1 MRRKIFEPE
10 HDDFR
15 ATARSFFLTECVPH
29 SDEWEERGYVDRDV
43 WLKAGE
49 LGLIGWEM
57 PEEFGGADIQDFRFN
72 AILNGLG
79 VQNDILSGYFR
90 DLTTEEQKKRWLPKY
105 VSGEYITAIAM
116 SEPGAGSDLA
126 NVKTSAR
133 RDGDHYVI
141 NGAKTFISNGLLA
154 FLVVVACRTDPDA
167 EKPHK
172 GISLIVVETG
182 MEGFTRGRK
191 LDKIGQKSA
200 DTAELFFDNV
210 RVPSKDVLKGEG
222 EGFAIAQARLGPG
235 RIHHCMRAIGMAERA
250 LELLCR
256 RAVSR
261 TTFGAP
267 LADRSN
273 IQDWIAE
280 ARIEIEMVRLLTLKA
295 AYMMDTVGNKKA
307 ATEIAAIKVA
317 APNTALKIVD
327 RAIQV
332 FGGMGVTDDVPL
344 ATFYAHLRTLR
355 LADGPDEVHKR
366 AIARREL
373 RPYVKAQAETVPGV
387 SDDVLSARF

>member
-72 AILNGLG
+72 AILNEEYHATGAVGIGLG

-154 FLVVVACRTDPDA
+154 DLVVVACRTDPDA

-210 RVPSKDVLKGEG
+210 RVPVENLLGE
-222 EGFAIAQARLGPG
+222 ENRGFYQLMRNLPAERLGIAIHAIAQAR
-235 RIHHCMRAIGMAERA
+235 
-250 LELLCR
+250 
-256 RAVSR
+256 RAVDLATSYAHER
-261 TTFGAP
+261 KAFGQEIGKFQVNRHA
-267 LADRSN
+267 LAQMRVEVDVMQTYVDQCILDVNSGELT
-273 IQDWIAE
+273 AE
-280 ARIEIEMVRLLTLKA
+280 EA
-295 AYMMDTVGNKKA
+295 AGAKWW
-307 ATEIAAIKVA
+307 ATE
-317 APNTALKIVD
+317 TQWKIVD
-327 RAIQV
+327 RCLQLH
-332 FGGMGVTDDVPL
+332 GGYGYMNE
-344 ATFYAHLRTLR
+344 Y
-355 LADGPDEVHKR
+355 E
-366 AIARREL
+366 IARLWR
-373 RPYVKAQAETVPGV
+373 
-387 SDDVLSARF
+387 DARVQRIYGGTNEIMLDLIGRKLGF

>member
-72 AILNGLG
+72 AILNEEYHATGAVGIGLG

-133 RDGDHYVI
+133 RDGDHYII

-154 FLVVVACRTDPDA
+154 DLVVVACRTDPNAD
-167 EKPHK
+167 KPHK

-210 RVPSKDVLKGEG
+210 RVPVENLLGE
-222 EGFAIAQARLGPG
+222 ENRGFYQLMRNLPAERLGIAIHAVAQAR
-235 RIHHCMRAIGMAERA
+235 
-250 LELLCR
+250 
-256 RAVSR
+256 RAVDLATSYAHER
-261 TTFGAP
+261 KAFGQEIGKFQVNRHA
-267 LADRSN
+267 LAQMRVEVDVMQTYVDQCILDVNSGELT
-273 IQDWIAE
+273 AE
-280 ARIEIEMVRLLTLKA
+280 EA
-295 AYMMDTVGNKKA
+295 AGAKWW
-307 ATEIAAIKVA
+307 ATE
-317 APNTALKIVD
+317 TQWKIVD
-327 RAIQV
+327 RCLQLHGGYGYMNEYRVARAYTDIRIQTI
-332 FGGMGVTDDVPL
+332 FGGTTEIMKDLIGRSLGV
-344 ATFYAHLRTLR
+344 
-355 LADGPDEVHKR
+355 
-366 AIARREL
+366 
-373 RPYVKAQAETVPGV
+373 
-387 SDDVLSARF
+387 